1 MQRRSLFKK
10 LGVVALYGSFP
21 SVLSEFLVSC
31 NDNNKFQRAGFFS
44 NEEFQLLNQLIDII
58 LPRTS
63 TPGGIDARA
72 PFFIDL
78 VVRDCM
84 NAADQQLIK
93 KGLHEFKDADGKKF
107 LSLNADEQ
115 KQIVSDI
122 DMNAFKDENGNSWF
136 RILKKLALI
145 GYFTSRE
152 GMTTALNYV
161 QVPGDYKGSVPYKKG
176 DKAMAKT
183 FLMYW

>member
-1 MQRRSLFKK
+1 MHRRNLFKK
-10 LGVVALYGSFP
+10 LGVVVLYGSFP

-31 NDNNKFQRAGFFS
+31 NANEKILRAEFFS
-44 NEEFQLLNQLIDII
+44 DGEFQLLNQVVDII

-63 TPGGIDARA
+63 TPGAIDVNA
-72 PFFIDL
+72 PYFIEL

-84 NAADQQLIK
+84 SAADQQMIR
-93 KGLHEFKDADGKKF
+93 KGLLSLEHAEGKNF

-115 KQIVSDI
+115 KRVVTDI
-122 DMNAFKDENGNSWF
+122 DKNAFNDENSNSWF
-136 RILKKLALI
+136 RILKKLVLI
-145 GYFTSRE
+145 GFFTSRE

-161 QVPGDYKGSVPYKKG
+161 QVPGEYKGSIPYKKG

>member
-1 MQRRSLFKK
+1 MNRRNLFKK
-10 LGVVALYGSFP
+10 IGVVALYGSFP
-21 SVLSEFLVSC
+21 TVLSEFLVSC
-31 NDNNKFQRAGFFS
+31 NANDKIQRAGFFS
-44 NEEFQLLNQLIDII
+44 NEEFQLLNRLVDII

-63 TPGGIDARA
+63 TPGGIDANV

-84 NAADQQLIK
+84 NAADQQVIK
-93 KGLHEFKDADGKKF
+93 KGVYEFKDAGEKRF
-107 LSLNADEQ
+107 LSLNDEEQ
-115 KQIVSDI
+115 KQIVTEI
-122 DMNAFKDENGNSWF
+122 DTNTFKDENNTSWF

>member
-1 MQRRSLFKK
+1 MNFRLAA
-10 LGVVALYGSFP
+10 GVVKELQQTNKAL
-21 SVLSEFLVSC
+21 
-31 NDNNKFQRAGFFS
+31 
-44 NEEFQLLNQLIDII
+44 II
-58 LPRTS
+58 LQTKDITGLFTYYYS
-63 TPGGIDARA
+63 K
-72 PFFIDL
+72 DL
-78 VVRDCM
+78 FM
-84 NAADQQLIK
+84 DQQNLAENLKQNKVAEI
-93 KGLHEFKDADGKKF
+93 ENYNN
-107 LSLNADEQ
+107 LSTL
-115 KQIVSDI
+115 
-122 DMNAFKDENGNSWF
+122 AFKDENSSSWF

>member
-31 NDNNKFQRAGFFS
+31 NNNDKIQRAGFFS
-44 NEEFQLLNQLIDII
+44 NEEFQILNQLIDII

-63 TPGGIDARA
+63 TPGGIDAHV
-72 PFFIDL
+72 PYFIDL

-93 KGLHEFKDADGKKF
+93 KGLHDFKDAEGKKF
-107 LSLNADEQ
+107 LSLNGDEQ

-122 DMNAFKDENGNSWF
+122 DKNAFKDENSSSWF

>member
-1 MQRRSLFKK
+1 MHRRNLFKK

-21 SVLSEFLVSC
+21 SVLGEFLVSC
-31 NDNNKFQRAGFFS
+31 NANDKIRRADFFS
-44 NEEFQLLNQLIDII
+44 DDELQLLNQVVDII

-63 TPGGIDARA
+63 TPGGIDVNA
-72 PFFIDL
+72 PYFIEL

-84 NAADQQLIK
+84 NAADQQIIK
-93 KGLHEFKDADGKKF
+93 KGLRDLEHADGKKF
-107 LSLNADEQ
+107 SSLNADEQ
-115 KQIVSDI
+115 NRIVTDI
-122 DMNAFKDENGNSWF
+122 DKNAFKDENNSSWF
-136 RILKKLALI
+136 RILKKLVLI
-145 GYFTSRE
+145 GYFTSWE

-161 QVPGDYKGSVPYKKG
+161 QVPGEYKGSIPYKKG